1 MARKSLVAARDIPA
15 GGELTEELVAVKRP
29 GTGLSP
35 AMRPHLLGRKA
46 RSHIPAGDLITLDMM
61 L

>member
-1 MARKSLVAARDIPA
+1 MNWRKVP
-15 GGELTEELVAVKRP
+15 GELTEELVAVKRP
-29 GTGLSP
+29 GTGLPP

-46 RSHIPAGDLITLDMM
+46 RSHIPAGALITLDMV